1 MNSALLKW
9 CKLSFTISYLM
20 YSATAAAC
28 DSPDPSSSIFHP
40 AISYDVNVI
49 SDNSSISSFVTA
61 FVKDVYDSDTLY
73 DLFDLSQS
81 PAIDYQQ
88 HAYGDFKKVSISA
101 NANDPDIIADF
112 ATRPMVQN
120 FNVFTRDVMVR
131 VYANVAANYA
141 YSIGA
146 LNSNNAI
153 KLAKKYAHAFTKT
166 AKKNVVKG
174 KPETKFSGVGE
185 GIITFLNDLQP
196 LTVDKVWQVATLYG
210 SQWLLSAVEAA
221 GSNDIY
227 DKCIKEI
234 NDEK

>member
-9 CKLSFTISYLM
+9 CRLSFTISYLV
-20 YSATAAAC
+20 YSATATC

-40 AISYDVNVI
+40 AISYDVKVI

-88 HAYGDFKKVSISA
+88 HAYGDFKKVSKSV
-101 NANDPDIIADF
+101 NADDPDTIADF

-146 LNSNNAI
+146 LNSNNAVR
-153 KLAKKYAHAFTKT
+153 LAKKYAQAFTKT

-174 KPETKFSGVGE
+174 KPESKFSGVGE
-185 GIITFLNDLQP
+185 GIIAFLSQLEP
-196 LTVDKVWQVATLYG
+196 LTVDKVWQVAVSYE
-210 SQWLLSAVEAA
+210 SQWLLAAVEAG

-227 DKCIKEI
+227 DKCIREI
-234 NDEK
+234 NDEQ